1 VTDAPYREAA
11 PRPAAPPDAYKV
23 AWARARKRYLIA
35 AAVALSGLIGA
46 GAVMATHPLLAF
58 ALLLVFPTS
67 MGLTRLF
74 PCPRCGQYQWEIV
87 RSAGPMRRAI
97 KLRCAKCG
105 LVFGAAK
112 EEA

>member
-1 VTDAPYREAA
+1 MT
-11 PRPAAPPDAYKV
+11 
-23 AWARARKRYLIA
+23 
-35 AAVALSGLIGA
+35 GA
-46 GAVMATHPLLAF
+46 GVVMALHPLLAF
-58 ALLLVFPTS
+58 ALLLVFPAS
-67 MGLTRLF
+67 KGFARLF

-87 RSAGPMRRAI
+87 RSAAPMRRAI